1 MTNTTSI
8 PTLRTQLLSPS
19 LPLFERYR
27 AMFALR
33 NVVVQAE
40 GMGQRGR
47 AKEGVDVLAEGFDDE
62 SALFR

>member
-1 MTNTTSI
+1 MYAKENV
-8 PTLRTQLLSPS
+8 PYFRTALLDTS

-33 NVVVQAE
+33 NTVQQGGKDAE
-40 GMGQRGR
+40 EP
-47 AKEGVDVLAEGFDDE
+47 AVLALADALSDS